1 MTFNNIIAVCIF
13 LAPFAYSP
21 GPGVMFFAVN
31 TARSGFKKT
40 LPAIAGYHVGIV
52 VFTFCF
58 GLGFD
63 FFVSKFELIL
73 DILKYLGS
81 LYVLYIAFKITKAG
95 FGSDSKSE
103 SGITFFN
110 GMIFIFLNPKVHIVI
125 TLMYTKFNDLGNMNT
140 MIYTLILTIIFSINN
155 LISVLIYSLSGNA
168 IGNIGNN
175 KISKFRDAFFGLS
188 LVLIAI
194 WMMDVVGLV
203 KNLFFT

>member
-1 MTFNNIIAVCIF
+1 
-13 LAPFAYSP
+13 
-21 GPGVMFFAVN
+21 
-31 TARSGFKKT
+31 
-40 LPAIAGYHVGIV
+40 
-52 VFTFCF
+52 
-58 GLGFD
+58 
-63 FFVSKFELIL
+63 
-73 DILKYLGS
+73 
-81 LYVLYIAFKITKAG
+81 
-95 FGSDSKSE
+95 
-103 SGITFFN
+103 
-110 GMIFIFLNPKVHIVI
+110 MIFIFLNPKVHIVI

-140 MIYTLILTIIFSINN
+140 LIYTLILTIIFSINN

>member
-63 FFVSKFELIL
+63 FFVSRFELIL
-73 DILKYLGS
+73 NLL
-81 LYVLYIAFKITKAG
+81 KITK
-95 FGSDSKSE
+95 
-103 SGITFFN
+103 
-110 GMIFIFLNPKVHIVI
+110 P
-125 TLMYTKFNDLGNMNT
+125 
-140 MIYTLILTIIFSINN
+140 
-155 LISVLIYSLSGNA
+155 
-168 IGNIGNN
+168 
-175 KISKFRDAFFGLS
+175 
-188 LVLIAI
+188 
-194 WMMDVVGLV
+194 
-203 KNLFFT
+203 

>member
-31 TARSGFKKT
+31 TAKSGFKKI
-40 LPAIAGYHVGIV
+40 LPAIAGYHIGIV
-52 VFTFCF
+52 TFTFCF

-63 FFVSKFELIL
+63 FFVSRYEFIL
-73 DILKYLGS
+73 DTLKYLGS
-81 LYVLYIAFKITKAG
+81 LYVLYIAFKITKTG
-95 FGSDSKSE
+95 FGSDSKNE

-125 TLMYTKFNDLGNMNT
+125 TLMYTKFNDSGNMNT
-140 MIYTLILTIIFSINN
+140 LLYTLILTIIFAVNN
-155 LISVLIYSLSGNA
+155 FISVLLYSLSGNV

-175 KISKFRDAFFGLS
+175 KISKFRNAFLGFS

-194 WMMDVVGLV
+194 WMLIS
-203 KNLFFT
+203 

>member
-63 FFVSKFELIL
+63 FFVSRFELIL

-81 LYVLYIAFKITKAG
+81 LYVLYIAFKIIKAG
-95 FGSDSKSE
+95 FGSDSKGE

-125 TLMYTKFNDLGNMNT
+125 TLMYMNT
-140 MIYTLILTIIFSINN
+140 LIYTLILTIIFSINN

-194 WMMDVVGLV
+194 WMMDVVELV
-203 KNLFFT
+203 KKLFFT